1 MLCYLLIS
9 FCSVFLSFYTPPL
22 SLFSLVG
29 AIIKITFSCVFP
41 SGFQVLQSG
50 VNLIIYEI
58 LSKATGA
65 LRTKKDNAW
74 WLDYA

>member
-1 MLCYLLIS
+1 M
-9 FCSVFLSFYTPPL
+9 SVFV
-22 SLFSLVG
+22 FSCWRDY
-29 AIIKITFSCVFP
+29 KHFSCVFP

-58 LSKATGA
+58 LSKATGVFK
-65 LRTKKDNAW
+65 TKKDNAW